1 MTGSREGRVVG
12 TAEKSESAAQAVVEP
27 VKIVQ
32 RLRDLQPIRVP
43 LRTTREWDRVRRI
56 AYL

>member
-1 MTGSREGRVVG
+1 MTGSRDGRVVG
-12 TAEKSESAAQAVVEP
+12 TAGKPESVAQAVVEP